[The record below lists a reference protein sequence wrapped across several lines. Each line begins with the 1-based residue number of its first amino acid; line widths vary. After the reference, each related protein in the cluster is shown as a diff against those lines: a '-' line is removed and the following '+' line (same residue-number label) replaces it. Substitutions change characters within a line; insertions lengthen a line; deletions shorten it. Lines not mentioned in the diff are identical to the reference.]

1 MCDAGS
7 GAPGSGG
14 APGEYAGGYDFSTPS
29 NVSQGIAV
37 DEALDGPGVA
47 AQTAANESFN
57 NPDVGDYGAMD
68 PQSRGMF
75 GGLFSGGINNS
86 YGLAPA
92 GQITTTPGV
101 INLGAK
107 TMAALMGASPLGLV
121 GLAGMAARLAGAKDG
136 TDQDFSAMQGDI
148 SASGDRDPSGLIN
161 VGILDRPTQPT
172 LPVGQILS
180 RFGVPMAVGRNY
192 RS

>member
-1 MCDAGS
+1 VKAEVERRGLAVRPVNML
-7 GAPGSGG
+7 
-14 APGEYAGGYDFSTPS
+14 GGYDFSTPS

-121 GLAGMAARLAGAKDG
+121 GSGWNGSTSGRGQGRHRSRLLGDAGRHKR
-136 TDQDFSAMQGDI
+136 Q
-148 SASGDRDPSGLIN
+148 R
-161 VGILDRPTQPT
+161 RP
-172 LPVGQILS
+172 
-180 RFGVPMAVGRNY
+180 
-192 RS
+192 